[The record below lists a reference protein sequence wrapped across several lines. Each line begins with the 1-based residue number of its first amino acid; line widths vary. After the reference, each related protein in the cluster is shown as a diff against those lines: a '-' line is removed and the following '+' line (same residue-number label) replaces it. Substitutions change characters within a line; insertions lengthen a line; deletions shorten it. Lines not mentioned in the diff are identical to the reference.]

1 MRSSLLARRVAS
13 VAAAAAIAT
22 TGAMS
27 VAGAAGASTAH
38 ARRLPTHLSIADR
51 RAVEHH
57 KHVTII
63 AGRLTVPGFRRLP
76 GRLIFLERIT
86 AKHGRIIVGRE
97 HTGRFG
103 NVAFVVDPKVTTH
116 YRLEFPG
123 TPRLHSSHSRV
134 VTVKD

>member
-22 TGAMS
+22 TGVMA
-27 VAGAAGASTAH
+27 VAGAAGASTTH
-38 ARRLPTHLSIADR
+38 ARRLHTHLSIADK

-57 KHVTII
+57 KHVTVI
-63 AGRLTVPGFRRLP
+63 AGRLTVPGFKKLP

-86 AKHGRIIVGRE
+86 PRHRPVIVGRE
-97 HTGRFG
+97 HTGKFG
-103 NVAFVVDPKVTTH
+103 GVAFVVDPRFTTH

-134 VTVKD
+134 VTVKG

>member
-1 MRSSLLARRVAS
+1 MRSSLLARRAGA
-13 VAAAAAIAT
+13 VAAAAVITT
-22 TGAMS
+22 TGVMA
-27 VAGAAGASTAH
+27 VAGAAGASTVH
-38 ARRLPTHLSIADR
+38 AKRLHTHLSIADK

-63 AGRLTVPGFRRLP
+63 AGRLTTPGFRLQ
-76 GRLIFLERIT
+76 GRLIFLERVT
-86 AKHGRIIVGRE
+86 AKHKPVIVGRE

-103 NVAFVVDPKVTTH
+103 GVAFAVDPKLTTH

-134 VTVKD
+134 VTVKG

>member
-1 MRSSLLARRVAS
+1 MRSSLLARRAGA
-13 VAAAAAIAT
+13 VAAAAVIAT

-27 VAGAAGASTAH
+27 VAGAAGASTVH
-38 ARRLPTHLSIADR
+38 AKRLATHLSIADR
-51 RAVEHH
+51 HAVEHH

-63 AGRLTVPGFRRLP
+63 AGRLSVHGFKRLP

-86 AKHGRIIVGRE
+86 AKGKRVIIGRE
-97 HTGRFG
+97 HTGKFG
-103 NVAFVVDPKVTTH
+103 GVAFAVDPKMRTH

-134 VTVKD
+134 VTVKG

>member
-13 VAAAAAIAT
+13 LAAAAAIAT

-38 ARRLPTHLSIADR
+38 ARRLPTHLSIAEK

-63 AGRLTVPGFRRLP
+63 AGRLTTHGFRLP
-76 GRLIFLERIT
+76 GRLIFLDRVT
-86 AKHGRIIVGRE
+86 ARHKLVVVGRE

-103 NVAFVVDPKVTTH
+103 GVAFAVAPKVTAH
-116 YRLEFPG
+116 YLLVFEG

-134 VTVKD
+134 VTVKG